1 MFFHNMEPLIEIL
14 YLDLLNLNIGILPL
28 DVDYLKE
35 LVGAV

>member
-1 MFFHNMEPLIEIL
+1 MGPLIEIL
-14 YLDLLNLNIGILPL
+14 YLHILNLNIGILPL